1 MDGVVTRVPFVT
13 DLHGGA
19 GAMFRE
25 QIGCSLFDVMALSPR
40 LDMWVDDEAIMGV
53 DLGDSAALRERLN
66 VVATLLTNVFE
77 VSRPVFGAVVITALA
92 GESAAPLDVDQ
103 LALLERL
110 SLLCNEVL
118 ARRTVR
124 S

>member
-13 DLHGGA
+13 DLQGGA

-25 QIGCSLFDVMALSPR
+25 QIGCSLFDVIALSKR
-40 LDMWVDDEAIMGV
+40 LDMWVDDEAIMNV
-53 DLGDSAALRERLN
+53 DISDSAVLREHLN

-77 VSRPVFGAVVITALA
+77 VRRPVFGAVVITALA
-92 GESAAPLDVDQ
+92 GESAAPLDDDQ
-103 LALLERL
+103 LALLEKL
-110 SLLCNEVL
+110 SALCNEVL